1 MILHDCSAPQTVQAL
16 SNALKPQNGSPW
28 SNRLCYININSS
40 AQETFFVVRSL
51 LNVGWQ
57 VHGSLA
63 QVASASIDG
72 QKTPNSNRA
81 LSKHE
86 KLEAL
91 DPLTNINQMAKTQT
105 RSNNINQHPLVWSC
119 LRLFK
124 YCMSMYTHTVCAPP
138 QRCELTLRMSSLE
151 LRARQRRVRNVL
163 NSINNTLHKKQH
175 KTTSPKK

>member
-124 YCMSMYTHTVCAPP
+124 YCMSMYTHTHSMC
-138 QRCELTLRMSSLE
+138 
-151 LRARQRRVRNVL
+151 
-163 NSINNTLHKKQH
+163 
-175 KTTSPKK
+175 TSPEVWTHATDVFFGIKSKATTCAQRSQFHQ